1 MPLITLV
8 GKKMAEEGNEFVYLG
23 INEICRGCRL
33 KTVCSNL
40 QEGRTYRIIKVRDK
54 THECPLHE
62 GGVMVVEVEKLPV
75 EVNIKK
81 EEAEATAVSY
91 HAIKCDKAM
100 CPEYNACVPGIK
112 EKEYR
117 IVEVVGDVECPKGF
131 SLRKVLIDDIK

>member
-8 GKKMAEEGNEFVYLG
+8 GKKMAKEGVEFVYLG
-23 INEICRGCRL
+23 INDICRSCRL

-40 QEGRTYRIIKVRDK
+40 QEGRTYRIVKIRDK

-62 GGVMVVEVEKLPV
+62 EGVVVVEVEKLPI

-91 HAIKCDKAM
+91 HAIKCDRVL
-100 CPEYNACVPGIK
+100 CDEYDACVPGIR
-112 EKEYR
+112 EKDYR
-117 IVEVVGDVECPKGF
+117 ILEVVGDVKCPRGL

>member
-1 MPLITLV
+1 MITLV
-8 GKKMAEEGNEFVYLG
+8 GKKLAEVGNEFIYIG
-23 INEICRGCRL
+23 ITQKCRSCRL

-40 QEGRTYRIIKVRDK
+40 QEGRTYRITKVRDK

-62 GGVMVVEVEKLPV
+62 NGVVVVEVEKLPA
-75 EVNIKK
+75 EVNIKR

-91 HAIKCDKAM
+91 HAIKCDRVM

-117 IVEVVGDVECPKGF
+117 IVEAVGDVECPREIPLK
-131 SLRKVLIDDIK
+131 KVLIDDIK